1 MQTIQAMTT
10 AEKFVQ
16 PILEMNELNRLRV
29 ECAKLRA
36 ENDQLRAELEEA
48 KAERDKT
55 EAWWSKLFFDECDE
69 KGEAMQ
75 EVERLSWAVDDLEAR
90 NRRLMSD
97 MMRLRMMGWC

>member
-29 ECAKLRA
+29 ECAKLHA

-69 KGEAMQ
+69 KGDAMQ

-90 NRRLMSD
+90 NKRLMAD
-97 MMRLRMMGWC
+97 MMRLRMMGWA